1 MPGPIGD
8 MTPEDAF
15 DPADID
21 PEATARIFMNI
32 RHNLAPEGHPNFDEL
47 SAEEKA
53 LYAFVII
60 LLLKRLREEG
70 TG

>member
-15 DPADID
+15 DPDDID

-32 RHNLAPEGHPNFDEL
+32 RHNLAPEGHPN
-47 SAEEKA
+47 
-53 LYAFVII
+53 YAKIGEHNVCYV
-60 LLLKRLREEG
+60 
-70 TG
+70 